1 MVMSEKITK
10 LSVGAILSNQDLI
23 NKINRLAKIKF
34 DQVHTGL
41 VMGMDEAIP
50 VGIDMENNGADVI
63 IARRG
68 TAEFLRER
76 LHIPVLALMANPLD
90 ILITMK
96 KAVMFGRQILITTFR
111 KQLNGMEVLEEI
123 FNVRIIQGVYH
134 DSASLEQVI
143 VAAKEKGVDVIIGG
157 GVSMKYAHQCGL
169 KGIELY
175 ISEEA
180 LAFTIEDALS
190 VAGLNRQEQE
200 KLQRYQ
206 CIVDST
212 PDAIISIN
220 RSGGTTTMNKAAKK
234 LFNIGDDN
242 PESHALI
249 DFLPKSNMM
258 KIFDTRQPLLNKLE
272 KINGDLYLANHFPI
286 SVHHEVTGIVSIF
299 RNAANV
305 IKDENEVRRNF
316 AKGLVAKY
324 TIKDLIHS
332 SSVMRDVVRKTMR
345 YASSD
350 STIMINGETGTGKEI
365 LAQSIHNMGRRAKG
379 PFVSINCAAI
389 PDQLLENEL
398 FGHEDGAFTG
408 ARKGGKIGLF
418 ELAHNGSI
426 FLDEIASTP
435 PSVQA
440 SLLRVLQ
447 ERKVMRIGSD
457 RLIPIDV
464 RVLAA
469 SNKNLV
475 EEVRSGRFRED
486 LFYRLNVLIINMPP
500 LRDRIEDLE
509 IIVSDLMKRISGKYG
524 IRPISIPDH
533 HIHKLKR
540 YSWSGN
546 IRQLE
551 NFIERLLLLSDSI
564 FDSNVFDELFQELET
579 HNIAD
584 LKVYAQVVRQETAP
598 KREYAE
604 NKVINEVLID
614 AKFCKKKAA
623 QMLGI
628 SRTTLWRRMK
638 TIA

>member
-200 KLQRYQ
+200 KLQKYQ

>member
-1 MVMSEKITK
+1 MMTINKTK
-10 LSVGAILSNQDLI
+10 LTVGAILSSQDLI
-23 NKINRLAKIKF
+23 NKVNRLAKTKF
-34 DQVHTGL
+34 DQVHTELVCGL
-41 VMGMDEAIP
+41 DEAIP
-50 VGIDMENNGADVI
+50 VGIDMEKNGTDVI
-63 IARRG
+63 ISRRG
-68 TAEFLRER
+68 TAELLRES

-123 FNVRIIQGVYH
+123 FNVRIIQGIYH
-134 DSASLEQVI
+134 NSTSMEQVI

-157 GVSMKYAHQCGL
+157 GVSMKYAHQYGF
-169 KGIELY
+169 KGIEFY

-180 LAFTIEDALS
+180 VSFAIEDALS

-206 CIVDST
+206 CIVDSA

-220 RSGGTTTMNKAAKK
+220 RSGGMTTMNKAAKQ
-234 LFNIGDDN
+234 LLNIEDNN
-242 PESHALI
+242 PEGHALI
-249 DFLPKSNMM
+249 DYLPKANFM
-258 KIFDTRQPLLNKLE
+258 KIFDTKQPLFNKLE

-286 SVHHEVTGIVSIF
+286 SVNNEVAGIVSIF

-316 AKGLVAKY
+316 AKGLVATY

-332 SSVMRDVVRKTMR
+332 SSVMRDIVKKAIR

-365 LAQSIHNMGRRAKG
+365 LAQSIHNMGKRGKG

-398 FGHEDGAFTG
+398 FGHEEGAFTG

-475 EEVRSGRFRED
+475 EEVRAGRFRED

-500 LRDRIEDLE
+500 LRDRIEDLV
-509 IIVSDLMKRISGKYG
+509 IIVNDLMKRISSKYC
-524 IRPISIPDH
+524 IKPISIPDLY
-533 HIHKLKR
+533 INKLMR
-540 YSWSGN
+540 YAWSGN
-546 IRQLE
+546 VRQLE

-564 FDSNVFDELFQELET
+564 FDPAVFDELFQELET
-579 HNIAD
+579 HNISD
-584 LKVYAQVVRQETAP
+584 LNVHAQLVRQDAIP

-604 NKVINEVLID
+604 KKNINEVLVD
-614 AKFCKKKAA
+614 AKYCKTKAA

-628 SRTTLWRRMK
+628 SRTTLWRKMK
-638 TIA
+638 TLT

>member
-134 DSASLEQVI
+134 DSASLEKVI

-200 KLQRYQ
+200 KLQKYQ

>member
-1 MVMSEKITK
+1 MVTVNKTK
-10 LSVGAILSNQDLI
+10 LTVGAILSSQDLI
-23 NKINRLAKIKF
+23 NKINRLAKVKF
-34 DQVHTGL
+34 DRVHAEFVCGL
-41 VMGMDEAIP
+41 DEAIP
-50 VGIDMENNGADVI
+50 VGIHMENNGTDVI
-63 IARRG
+63 ISRRG
-68 TAEFLRER
+68 TAELLREK

-123 FNVRIIQGVYH
+123 FNVRIIQGIYH
-134 DSASLEQVI
+134 NSASLEQVI

-157 GVSMKYAHQCGL
+157 GVSMKYAHQYGFR
-169 KGIELY
+169 GIEFY

-180 LAFTIEDALS
+180 VAFAIEDALS

-220 RSGGTTTMNKAAKK
+220 RSGDMTTMNKAAKQ
-234 LFNIGDDN
+234 LLNIEDDN
-242 PESHALI
+242 PERHALI
-249 DFLPKSNMM
+249 DYLPKSTFM
-258 KIFDTRQPLLNKLE
+258 KIFDTKQPLFNKLE
-272 KINGDLYLANHFPI
+272 KIKGDLYLANHFPI
-286 SVHHEVTGIVSIF
+286 SVNNEVAGIVSIF

-324 TIKDLIHS
+324 AIKDLIHS
-332 SSVMRDVVRKTMR
+332 SSVMRDVVKKAMR

-379 PFVSINCAAI
+379 SFVSINCAAI
-389 PDQLLENEL
+389 PVQLLENEL
-398 FGHEDGAFTG
+398 FGHEEGAFTG

-418 ELAHNGSI
+418 ELAHNGTI

-500 LRDRIEDLE
+500 LRERIEDLV
-509 IIVSDLMKRISGKYG
+509 IIVADLIKRISYKYG
-524 IRPISIPDH
+524 IKPISIPDH
-533 HIHKLKR
+533 YIHKLMQ
-540 YSWSGN
+540 YPWSGN

-564 FDSNVFDELFQELET
+564 FDPDVFDELFQELET
-579 HNIAD
+579 HNILD
-584 LKVYAQVVRQETAP
+584 LKVHAQVVRQETTQ
-598 KREYAE
+598 KREYTP
-604 NKVINEVLID
+604 KKIINEVLID
-614 AKFCKKKAA
+614 AKYCKTKAA

-628 SRTTLWRRMK
+628 SRTTLWRKMK
-638 TIA
+638 TLT

>member
-1 MVMSEKITK
+1 MAVNHTK
-10 LSVGAILSNQDLI
+10 LRVGAILSSQEVI
-23 NKINRLAKIKF
+23 NKIHRLSKMKI
-34 DQVHTGL
+34 DQVHTELVCGL
-41 VMGMDEAIP
+41 HEAIP
-50 VGIDMENNGADVI
+50 VGIDMENQGVDVI
-63 IARRG
+63 ISRRG
-68 TAEFLRER
+68 TAELLRAE

-90 ILITMK
+90 ILTTMK

-111 KQLNGMEVLEEI
+111 KQFNGMELLEEI
-123 FNVRIIQGVYH
+123 YNVRIIQGIYH
-134 DSASLEQVI
+134 DSVSLEQVI
-143 VAAKEKGVDVIIGG
+143 VAARQKGVDVIIGG
-157 GVSMKYAHQCGL
+157 GVSMKYAHQYGF
-169 KGIELY
+169 KGIEFY

-180 LAFTIEDALS
+180 VAFAIEDALS
-190 VAGLNRQEQE
+190 VAGLNQEEQE

-212 PDAIISIN
+212 PDAIISVN
-220 RSGGTTTMNKAAKK
+220 RSGGMTTMNKAAKH
-234 LFNIGDDN
+234 LLNIEDDN
-242 PESHALI
+242 PEKHSLI
-249 DFLPKSNMM
+249 DYLPKSNCM
-258 KIFDTRQPLLNKLE
+258 KILDTKHPLFNKLE
-272 KINGDLYLANHFPI
+272 KINGDLYLANHIPI
-286 SVHHEVTGIVSIF
+286 SVNNEVAGIVSIF

-332 SSVMRDVVRKTMR
+332 SSVMRDIVKKAIR

-350 STIMINGETGTGKEI
+350 STIIINGETGTGKEI
-365 LAQSIHNMGRRAKG
+365 LAQSIHNMCRRAKG

-398 FGHEDGAFTG
+398 FGHEEGAFTG

-418 ELAHNGSI
+418 ELAHNGTI

-440 SLLRVLQ
+440 GLLRVLQ

-457 RLIPIDV
+457 RLIPINV

-500 LRDRIEDLE
+500 LRERIEDLV
-509 IIVSDLMKRISGKYG
+509 IIVADLMKRISDKYG
-524 IRPISIPDH
+524 IKPISIPDPY
-533 HIHKLKR
+533 IHKLMR
-540 YSWSGN
+540 YAWSGN

-551 NFIERLLLLSDSI
+551 NFIERLLLLSDSV
-564 FDSNVFDELFQELET
+564 FDSDVFDELFRELET
-579 HNIAD
+579 HNISD
-584 LKVYAQVVRQETAP
+584 LNVHAHLMRPDTVS
-598 KREYAE
+598 KRDNPEKQ
-604 NKVINEVLID
+604 NISEVLID
-614 AKFCKKKAA
+614 AKFCKTKAA

-628 SRTTLWRRMK
+628 SRTTLWRKMK
-638 TIA
+638 TLT

>member
-23 NKINRLAKIKF
+23 NKINRLAKMKF

-200 KLQRYQ
+200 KLQKYQ

>member
-1 MVMSEKITK
+1 
-10 LSVGAILSNQDLI
+10 
-23 NKINRLAKIKF
+23 
-34 DQVHTGL
+34 
-41 VMGMDEAIP
+41 
-50 VGIDMENNGADVI
+50 
-63 IARRG
+63 
-68 TAEFLRER
+68 
-76 LHIPVLALMANPLD
+76 
-90 ILITMK
+90 
-96 KAVMFGRQILITTFR
+96 
-111 KQLNGMEVLEEI
+111 
-123 FNVRIIQGVYH
+123 
-134 DSASLEQVI
+134 
-143 VAAKEKGVDVIIGG
+143 
-157 GVSMKYAHQCGL
+157 MKYAHQYGF

-180 LAFTIEDALS
+180 MAFAIEDALS

-220 RSGGTTTMNKAAKK
+220 QSGGMTTMNKAAKQ
-234 LFNIGDDN
+234 LLNIEDDN
-242 PESHALI
+242 PEGHALI
-249 DFLPKSNMM
+249 DYLPKSNFM
-258 KIFDTRQPLLNKLE
+258 KIFDTRQPLFNKLE

-286 SVHHEVTGIVSIF
+286 SVNNEVAGIVSIF

-316 AKGLVAKY
+316 AKGFVAKY

-332 SSVMRDVVRKTMR
+332 SSTMRDIVRKAMR

-379 PFVSINCAAI
+379 PFVSLNCAAI

-398 FGHEDGAFTG
+398 FGHEEGAFTG

-475 EEVRSGRFRED
+475 EEIRSGRFRED

-500 LRDRIEDLE
+500 LRDRIEDLV
-509 IIVSDLMKRISGKYG
+509 IIVADLMKRISSKNG
-524 IRPISIPDH
+524 IKPISIPDH
-533 HIHKLKR
+533 YIHQLMR
-540 YSWSGN
+540 YTWSGN

-564 FDSNVFDELFQELET
+564 FDPDVFDELFQELET
-579 HNIAD
+579 HNISD
-584 LKVYAQVVRQETAP
+584 LNVHAQVVRQGTVP
-598 KREYAE
+598 KKEYAE
-604 NKVINEVLID
+604 KKIINEVLVD
-614 AKFCKKKAA
+614 ARYCKTKAA

-628 SRTTLWRRMK
+628 SRTTLWRKMK
-638 TIA
+638 TLT

>member
-1 MVMSEKITK
+1 MMTVNKTK
-10 LSVGAILSNQDLI
+10 LTVGAILSSQDLI
-23 NKINRLAKIKF
+23 NKINKLAKMKF
-34 DQVHTGL
+34 DQVHSELVCGL
-41 VMGMDEAIP
+41 DEAIP
-50 VGIDMENNGADVI
+50 VGMDMENNGTDVI
-63 IARRG
+63 ISRRG
-68 TAEFLRER
+68 TAELLRER

-123 FNVRIIQGVYH
+123 FNVRIMQGIYH

-169 KGIELY
+169 KGVELY

-180 LAFTIEDALS
+180 LAFAIEDALS

-200 KLQRYQ
+200 KLQRYK

-220 RSGGTTTMNKAAKK
+220 RSGGMTTMNKAAKQ
-234 LFNIGDDN
+234 LFNIKDDN
-242 PESHALI
+242 PERHALI
-249 DFLPKSNMM
+249 DYLPKSNFM
-258 KIFDTRQPLLNKLE
+258 KIFDTRQPLFNKLE
-272 KINGDLYLANHFPI
+272 KINGDLHLANHFPV
-286 SVHHEVTGIVSIF
+286 SVNNEVAGIVSIF
-299 RNAANV
+299 RNAVNV

-332 SSVMRDVVRKTMR
+332 SSVMRDIVRKAMR

-398 FGHEDGAFTG
+398 FGHEEGAFTG

-435 PSVQA
+435 PSIQA

-447 ERKVMRIGSD
+447 EKKVMRIGSD

-500 LRDRIEDLE
+500 LRERIEDLV
-509 IIVSDLMKRISGKYG
+509 IIIADLMKRISDKYG
-524 IRPISIPDH
+524 IKPISIPDH
-533 HIHKLKR
+533 YIHKLMKHT
-540 YSWSGN
+540 WSGN

-564 FDSNVFDELFQELET
+564 FDPDIFDELFQELET
-579 HNIAD
+579 HNISDSNVHAH
-584 LKVYAQVVRQETAP
+584 VVRQDTT
-598 KREYAE
+598 KKMEYTQ
-604 NKVINEVLID
+604 KKIIDEVLID
-614 AKFCKKKAA
+614 AKYCKTKAA

-628 SRTTLWRRMK
+628 SRTTLWRKMK
-638 TIA
+638 TLT